1 MGRPKQLLPL
11 DGRPL
16 IEHALRA
23 LAASR
28 VDEIIL
34 VAGSLFDTLAPLCR
48 RYRARI
54 VPNVDL
60 HGDMT
65 GSVRLGLSAARVDTS
80 GIMIFPADYPR
91 ITVDTIDNLLA
102 EHEQTSGDILIPT
115 CGERRGH
122 PAIFPRYLLK
132 GLGSRTTLRDIM
144 RLHSGHVRNV
154 AVDDRGILL
163 DIDTPEEYKAL
174 KG

>member
-1 MGRPKQLLPL
+1 
-11 DGRPL
+11 
-16 IEHALRA
+16 
-23 LAASR
+23 
-28 VDEIIL
+28 
-34 VAGSLFDTLAPLCR
+34 
-48 RYRARI
+48 
-54 VPNVDL
+54 
-60 HGDMT
+60 MT